1 MSGRVGVIP
10 AFYAA
15 GAIVAGVLL
24 PRLEHRLL
32 PELAAGM
39 SVPSAM
45 AIYTSIASG
54 MIALTGIVFSLV
66 FVMVQFSATA
76 YSPRL
81 AVWVA
86 RSPVMSHALGI
97 FTATFLYAIAALA
110 WVDRGGAATVP
121 LLSVAL
127 VVVLLL
133 ASVGM
138 LIALID
144 RVALLSV
151 TRMLA
156 FTGDQ
161 GRRVIDAI
169 YPEIVESAAG
179 APAAVPQRMART
191 QTVRCD
197 GRLAAL
203 QAVNVSALVRLARAA
218 NALIEVV
225 PTIGDAI
232 GRSATLLNVF
242 GGPDQLDE
250 SALRR
255 AVTLGGERTFEQDP
269 KYAIRLLVDIAIRA
283 LSPAVNDPTTA
294 VQALDQIGDLL
305 LRLSRRRLEIGS
317 YRDAG
322 GALRLL
328 VRFPTWDDF
337 LRLAFDEI
345 CIYGAG
351 SVQVMRR
358 MKALVTDLAAEA
370 PEERRAAVV
379 AWRSRLER
387 TIARAFVDAED
398 RRDASMED
406 TQGLGVPRA
415 RPAA

>member
-1 MSGRVGVIP
+1 
-10 AFYAA
+10 
-15 GAIVAGVLL
+15 
-24 PRLEHRLL
+24 
-32 PELAAGM
+32 
-39 SVPSAM
+39 
-45 AIYTSIASG
+45 
-54 MIALTGIVFSLV
+54 
-66 FVMVQFSATA
+66 
-76 YSPRL
+76 
-81 AVWVA
+81 
-86 RSPVMSHALGI
+86 
-97 FTATFLYAIAALA
+97 
-110 WVDRGGAATVP
+110 
-121 LLSVAL
+121 
-127 VVVLLL
+127 
-133 ASVGM
+133 
-138 LIALID
+138 
-144 RVALLSV
+144 
-151 TRMLA
+151 
-156 FTGDQ
+156 
-161 GRRVIDAI
+161 
-169 YPEIVESAAG
+169 
-179 APAAVPQRMART
+179 MART
-191 QTVRCD
+191 QTVRSD

-345 CIYGAG
+345 CTYGAG

-398 RRDASMED
+398 QRDASMED